1 MYAGRRFV
9 WELETD
15 GRLNTVSR
23 VHCAVAIDIDTDE
36 ILDFKPDEIGEFLK
50 LYQDAALLI
59 GHNIIGYDCAVIEK
73 LYGLSIPPADKLIDP
88 VNLAKLVFRYIKA
101 TDFRSEERRVG
112 KGCVRTGR
120 VRWLP

>member
-1 MYAGRRFV
+1 MRISDWSSDV
-9 WELETD
+9 CSSDLETD
-15 GRLNTVSR
+15 GLLNTVTR

-73 LYGLSIPPADKLIDP
+73 LYGLSIPPADKLIDT
-88 VNLAKLVFRYIKA
+88 VNLAKMVFSTHNNRQGVAYGK
-101 TDFRSEERRVG
+101 RV
-112 KGCVRTGR
+112 
-120 VRWLP
+120 

>member
-9 WELETD
+9 WDLETD
-15 GRLNTVSR
+15 GLLNTVTR

-50 LYQDAALLI
+50 LSQDAALLI

-73 LYGLSIPPADKLIDP
+73 LSGLSIPPTNTLIAT
-88 VNLAKLVFRYIKA
+88 VTRAKH
-101 TDFRSEERRVG
+101 
-112 KGCVRTGR
+112 TGR
-120 VRWLP
+120 ESGREKVSK

>member
-1 MYAGRRFV
+1 MRSEDCERTWVPTVSSKYAGRRFV
-9 WELETD
+9 WDLETD
-15 GRLNTVSR
+15 GLLNTVTR

-73 LYGLSIPPADKLIDP
+73 DRKSTRLNS
-88 VNLAKLVFRYIKA
+88 
-101 TDFRSEERRVG
+101 SH
-112 KGCVRTGR
+112 
-120 VRWLP
+120 